1 MESEFC
7 GRLFEYSPDVL
18 QPTKFSGNRIA
29 EAAIAAGPQTVC
41 DVCTGSGNIAVTIL
55 TELPEAKVVAIDIS
69 LDAVRMAM
77 VNAVRHG
84 VRDRLV
90 AFVSD
95 GMTGVAGKFDAI
107 TCNPP
112 FWIEGEYEEYNV
124 TGPRTWFTD
133 GGKLL
138 SEIVGQA
145 ATRLN
150 PGGRLILECY
160 AGQVA
165 MLGFDKRWKVDV
177 SGEGRIVLVNA
188 QFA

>member
-7 GRLFEYSPDVL
+7 GRLFEYSPEVL

-29 EAAIAAGPQTVC
+29 EAAIAAMPLAVC

-55 TELPEAKVVAIDIS
+55 AELPEAKAVAVDIS

-84 VRDRLV
+84 VRDRLT

-95 GMTGVAGKFDAI
+95 GLTRVSGKFDAI
-107 TCNPP
+107 TANLPY
-112 FWIEGEYEEYNV
+112 WVEGEYENYNV
-124 TGPRTWFTD
+124 TGPRSWFTD

-150 PGGRLILECY
+150 IGGRLILECY
-160 AGQVA
+160 AGQVE
-165 MLGFDKRWKVDV
+165 MLDFDERWKVEI
-177 SGEGRIVLVNA
+177 SGGDIVLVNA
-188 QFA
+188 MLK